1 VIFGQP
7 VRSRL
12 DILLRGSV
20 LNRFLAEVRDV
31 TVQVVP
37 MQKPLRRV

>member
-1 VIFGQP
+1 
-7 VRSRL
+7 
-12 DILLRGSV
+12 V

-37 MQKPLRRV
+37 MQKPLRRG

>member
-1 VIFGQP
+1 
-7 VRSRL
+7 VRSRW

-20 LNRFLAEVRDV
+20 LNRFLSEVRDV

-37 MQKPLRRV
+37 MKPMARKN